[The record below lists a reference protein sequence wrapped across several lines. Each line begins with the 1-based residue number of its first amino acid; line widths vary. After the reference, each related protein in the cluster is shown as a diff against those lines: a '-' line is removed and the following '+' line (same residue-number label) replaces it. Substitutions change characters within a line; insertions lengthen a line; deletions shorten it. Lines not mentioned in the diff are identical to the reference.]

1 MANLWLEAVPEIR
14 ESSVKNPA
22 ICCLHFCDDDYVGK
36 NKVFLKPGAVPRLN
50 QEKKRFCANE
60 RHKKLLKR
68 IESAKKEIAK
78 LKASIHSHRV
88 SLAKS
93 VQQTSDLKQ
102 IQAIISA
109 GEVKISEAQLRNLTE
124 KEREYFDTD
133 EYQIAA
139 NLKKLTTFSCYDF
152 IDQNLMPMPD
162 HSKIPGEFKEET
174 TVQFVQLNQPV
185 TIIAEDD
192 IEFVLINNA

>member
-1 MANLWLEAVPEIR
+1 MLRILRVM
-14 ESSVKNPA
+14 KNTVGKMNIEDFA
-22 ICCLHFCDDDYVGK
+22 DKTLLIVDDDDPFR
-36 NKVFLKPGAVPRLN
+36 NRLG
-50 QEKKRFCANE
+50 RAM
-60 RHKKLLKR
+60 
-68 IESAKKEIAK
+68 ESKGFK
-78 LKASIHSHRV
+78 V

-93 VQQTSDLKQ
+93 VHQTSDLKQ

-185 TIIAEDD
+185 KIIAEDD